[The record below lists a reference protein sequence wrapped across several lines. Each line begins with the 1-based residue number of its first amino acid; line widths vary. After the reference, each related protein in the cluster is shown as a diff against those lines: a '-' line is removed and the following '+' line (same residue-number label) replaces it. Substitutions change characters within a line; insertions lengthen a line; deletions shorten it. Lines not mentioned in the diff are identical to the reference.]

1 MKGSCNSFDQNIF
14 INCLQVGTWLEKE
27 MATHSSIPAWRI
39 LWTEEPGGLPSMGSH
54 RVGHD
59 WSSSSRAP
67 DGRADLLEKTLVL
80 GKNESKR
87 RRGQQRMRW
96 LGSITNSM
104 EMSLKKILG
113 DSGRQRNLACCSPWG
128 HRQWDMTERLNNKCP
143 KVLWFEESQ
152 MTCLGIIVS
161 SNKTDMMEFSSRVY
175 NSYLGYN

>member
-1 MKGSCNSFDQNIF
+1 MKGSYNSFDQNIF

-39 LWTEEPGGLPSMGSH
+39 LWTEEPGGLPSVGSH

-67 DGRADLLEKTLVL
+67 DGRADLLEKTLVF
-80 GKNESKR
+80 GKIESKR

-104 EMSLKKILG
+104 EMNLKKLWEIVEDRG
-113 DSGRQRNLACCSPWG
+113 TWHAAVHAVTESGTWLKDWTTSAPKCCDLRKARQLVW
-128 HRQWDMTERLNNKCP
+128 
-143 KVLWFEESQ
+143 V
-152 MTCLGIIVS
+152 
-161 SNKTDMMEFSSRVY
+161 
-175 NSYLGYN
+175 